1 MPGRCGWPVREH
13 FRSGSVGIA
22 LLAWLIVA
30 MVLTGSRPAAASDA
44 DEEAGSTESR
54 AEPSVAGRSPYAD
67 WPERGQR
74 SRQPATGEP
83 LELTP
88 TQAEWINAAYGGQAY
103 RAADQRRAGTDRGPR
118 PHALCSDAGHYV
130 GYYVGGGTI
139 TPGRGRLLSE
149 GTFGWDYRGLIYHPR
164 IMLGWSRGRQQGGTE
179 GYRTDH

>member
-1 MPGRCGWPVREH
+1 MPGRWGWPIREH
-13 FRSGSVGIA
+13 IWSGRVA
-22 LLAWLIVA
+22 LARLSWVIVA
-30 MVLTGSRPAAASDA
+30 SLLTGSGPATAWSA
-44 DEEAGSTESR
+44 DEGVGPSESR
-54 AEPSVAGRSPYAD
+54 GESSVAGRSPYAD

-74 SRQPATGEP
+74 SRQLATGEP

-103 RAADQRRAGTDRGPR
+103 RPADQRRAGTDREPR
-118 PHALCSDAGHYV
+118 PQALCSDTGHYV

-164 IMLGWSRGRQQGGTE
+164 IMLGWSRNRQQGGTE